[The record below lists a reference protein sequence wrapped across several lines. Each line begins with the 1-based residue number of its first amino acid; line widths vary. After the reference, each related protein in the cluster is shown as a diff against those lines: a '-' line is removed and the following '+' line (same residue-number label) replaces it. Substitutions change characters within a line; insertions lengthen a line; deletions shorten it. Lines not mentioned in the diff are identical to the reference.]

1 MGLWNRF
8 STLMKADAHGVVDA
22 IEDRSLLLRQ
32 HLREAEGEL
41 DRKKAR
47 LEGLRVEE
55 KEIADNLERTAE
67 TIAGLEEDIDLA
79 MGGGKE
85 DLARFAIKKLLPFER
100 RRKAMQQRTKGVHE
114 EIGALEEIVERQE
127 TELENLRIRV
137 KAYLAQTDREGF
149 SLGDPFAM
157 PVVPLVEDEEV
168 ELELLRR
175 RQGKARKRE
184 KADV

>member
-1 MGLWNRF
+1 
-8 STLMKADAHGVVDA
+8 MKADAHGVVDA

-55 KEIADNLERTAE
+55 KEIAETLSRETE

-79 MGGGKE
+79 MTGGKE
-85 DLARFAIKKLLPFER
+85 DLARFAIRKLLPLKR
-100 RRKAMQQRTKGVHE
+100 RRKAMQQRSKDLHE
-114 EIGALEEIVERQE
+114 EIGALEETVEQQE
-127 TELENLRIRV
+127 KELENLRIRV
-137 KAYLAQTDREGF
+137 KAYLAQSDREGC
-149 SLGDPFAM
+149 SLEDPFAA
-157 PVVPLVEDEEV
+157 PLVEDEEV

-175 RQGKARKRE
+175 RQGKLTKKER
-184 KADV
+184 ADV

>member
-8 STLMKADAHGVVDA
+8 ATLMKADAHGVVDA

-55 KEIADNLERTAE
+55 KEIADNLERMAE

-79 MGGGKE
+79 MVGGKE

-100 RRKAMQQRTKGVHE
+100 RRKAMQQRTKVVHE
-114 EIGALEEIVERQE
+114 EIGALEETVERQE

-137 KAYLAQTDREGF
+137 KAYLAQSDREG
-149 SLGDPFAM
+149 LGFDDPFAM
-157 PVVPLVEDEEV
+157 PLAPLVEDEEV

-175 RQGKARKRE
+175 RQGKSTKKERG
-184 KADV
+184 